1 MAVQLSE
8 AGVLEEYGVKLLGT
22 TLEAIKQAEDREL
35 FKEAM
40 KEINQPVP
48 ESDIFNDLEE
58 AVAFANRIGYP
69 IIIRPAY
76 TLGGLKLSLVH
87 SSVLHCRFACLRN
100 KED

>member
-22 TLEAIKQAEDREL
+22 TLEAIKHAEDREL

-40 KEINQPVP
+40 NEINQPVP

-69 IIIRPAY
+69 IIIVQLIHWAV
-76 TLGGLKLSLVH
+76 LVA
-87 SSVLHCRFACLRN
+87 VLHITKMKCMKSHAVV
-100 KED
+100 